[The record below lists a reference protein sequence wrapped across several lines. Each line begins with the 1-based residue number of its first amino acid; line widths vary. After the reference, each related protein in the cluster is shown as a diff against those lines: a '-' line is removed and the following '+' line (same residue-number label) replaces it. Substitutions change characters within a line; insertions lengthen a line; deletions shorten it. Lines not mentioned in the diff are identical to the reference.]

1 MYNMLSFDIKWY
13 NFISFDIIC
22 SACIRM
28 WKASKIWIIILITES
43 KWLNPN
49 EGLYTPKSCR
59 LATWVAL
66 AVNMMHQEGASDLSG
81 RGMMILAASLP
92 HPTTPAGPSGVK
104 CQATGRSNT
113 NPPWGSSTRC
123 SRVNVDAREA
133 NVGQNNDTS
142 EPHRIRPSGG
152 STHLGPSVISE
163 AKDPKSPRCPWKDP
177 KCSTSWGEGKQL
189 GNRSWLLASSC

>member
-1 MYNMLSFDIKWY
+1 MNYHTNY
-13 NFISFDIIC
+13 
-22 SACIRM
+22 
-28 WKASKIWIIILITES
+28 WIQMIES
-43 KWLNPN
+43 KWRFIH
-49 EGLYTPKSCR
+49 TKIMQAS
-59 LATWVAL
+59 
-66 AVNMMHQEGASDLSG
+66 NMSSPGREHDASG
-81 RGMMILAASLP
+81 RRIRLVRPWYDDSGSLP
-92 HPTTPAGPSGVK
+92 TTSYHPCRPSGVK

-142 EPHRIRPSGG
+142 EAHRIRPSGG